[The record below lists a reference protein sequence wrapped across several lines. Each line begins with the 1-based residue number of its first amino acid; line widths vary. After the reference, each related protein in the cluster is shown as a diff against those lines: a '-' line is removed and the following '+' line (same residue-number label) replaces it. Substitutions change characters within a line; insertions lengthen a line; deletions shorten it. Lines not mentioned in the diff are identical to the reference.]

1 MVRTNPDRAF
11 FLKASLIFYALWI
24 VSFQLVGRY
33 AVQLPGR
40 DITSAWDQ
48 RIPLIAAFI
57 WPYEICY
64 IFPFLPLF
72 VLKDWHR
79 FNRALLAVIIA
90 NLLAYIVYVTFP
102 IAYPKPVLGH
112 SFSER
117 ILFLEYTYDFNP
129 GANKLPSLHVAFTWI
144 VYLACRKQRLSRLGD
159 FLVLFVAI
167 LITFSTI
174 FVKQHL
180 IIDAVAGIILAG
192 GAWGAANFLYPRLA
206 DPRREARPAF
216 KQMMRR
222 TAPLALL
229 LLAIILLAADI
240 VWKKWIP
247 W

>member
-33 AVQLPGR
+33 AVQLPGL
-40 DITSAWDQ
+40 DMTSAWDQ
-48 RIPLIAAFI
+48 QIPLIAAFI

-72 VLKDWHR
+72 ILKDWHR
-79 FNRALLAVIIA
+79 FNRALLAVMIA
-90 NLLAYIVYVTFP
+90 NLLAFIVYVTFP

-112 SFSER
+112 GFSER
-117 ILFLEYTYDFNP
+117 ILLLEYTYDFNP

-144 VYLACRKQRLSRLGD
+144 VFLACRKQRLSRLGD

-180 IIDAVAGIILAG
+180 IIDAVTGFLWAG
-192 GAWGAANFLYPRLA
+192 GAWGMAKLLYPRFA
-206 DPRREARPAF
+206 DPRQEARLAF
-216 KQMMRR
+216 KHMIRR
-222 TAPLALL
+222 IAPLALFAL
-229 LLAIILLAADI
+229 VLILFAADLY
-240 VWKKWIP
+240 WKIWIKW
-247 W
+247 